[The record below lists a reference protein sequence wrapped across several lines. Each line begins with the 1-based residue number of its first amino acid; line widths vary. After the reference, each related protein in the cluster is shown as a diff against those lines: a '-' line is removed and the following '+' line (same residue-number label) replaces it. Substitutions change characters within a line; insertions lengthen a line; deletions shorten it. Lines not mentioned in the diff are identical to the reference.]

1 MTGKKYVLLAGIG
14 IAMTL
19 AATGCADT
27 RETEKSSVNPVEALP
42 PDTETEAPDAEKAE
56 PSDPVSQDNGDS
68 AETDGTDTDGA
79 DTVRKAAAEII
90 GGKVRSIEQNSFV
103 ISRTLI
109 DEEGYVKM
117 PEAGSADEQLVTVL
131 CTSDTAFELWEISGG
146 GAGIETSEAAFT
158 DLAVGSGLEAEGY
171 FDGEEFVANRVIIEI
186 YE

>member
-1 MTGKKYVLLAGIG
+1 MTGRKYAFLAGIG

-27 RETEKSSVNPVEALP
+27 QETEASSVKTVEALP
-42 PDTETEAPDAEKAE
+42 PNTETEAPDAEKTE
-56 PSDPVSQDNGDS
+56 SSDPISKDNGDS
-68 AETDGTDTDGA
+68 AETDSAETDGA
-79 DTVRKAAAEII
+79 ETVRKTAAKII

-131 CTSDTAFELWEISGG
+131 CTADTAFELWEISGG

-171 FDGEEFVANRVIIEI
+171 FDGEKFAASRVIIEI